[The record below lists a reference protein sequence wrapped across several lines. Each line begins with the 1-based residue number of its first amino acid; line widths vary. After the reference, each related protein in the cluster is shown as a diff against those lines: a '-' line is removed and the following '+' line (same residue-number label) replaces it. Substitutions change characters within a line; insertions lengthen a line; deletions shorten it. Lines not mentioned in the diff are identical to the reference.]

1 MFTAFIYSCQL
12 HWYDIDIDLTKILI
26 WYFTCVMMR
35 PEYVEIET
43 VLCLNWSFD
52 VNIYFEEM
60 AITKMSLYQ
69 LINKFVKHLMGERV
83 SDPA

>member
-1 MFTAFIYSCQL
+1 
-12 HWYDIDIDLTKILI
+12 
-26 WYFTCVMMR
+26 MMR

-69 LINKFVKHLMGERV
+69 LINKFVNHLMGE
-83 SDPA
+83 

>member
-1 MFTAFIYSCQL
+1 MIG
-12 HWYDIDIDLTKILI
+12 
-26 WYFTCVMMR
+26 YFTCVAMR

-69 LINKFVKHLMGERV
+69 LINKFVKHLMGE
-83 SDPA
+83 